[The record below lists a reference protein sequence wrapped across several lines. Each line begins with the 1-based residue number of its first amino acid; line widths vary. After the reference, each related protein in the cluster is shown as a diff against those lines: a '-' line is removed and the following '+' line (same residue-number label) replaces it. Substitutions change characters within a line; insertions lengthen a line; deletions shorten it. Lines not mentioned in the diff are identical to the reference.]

1 MSVLVFKRHSLILP
15 LTSAETRRVFNE
27 SNDIPHRD
35 AECAVAYGDDLIRL
49 PGFFVENFTGLSSI
63 EIKFKKNRKKKKI
76 SSYRMNLDEV
86 QIAY

>member
-49 PGFFVENFTGLSSI
+49 PGFFV
-63 EIKFKKNRKKKKI
+63 
-76 SSYRMNLDEV
+76 
-86 QIAY
+86 